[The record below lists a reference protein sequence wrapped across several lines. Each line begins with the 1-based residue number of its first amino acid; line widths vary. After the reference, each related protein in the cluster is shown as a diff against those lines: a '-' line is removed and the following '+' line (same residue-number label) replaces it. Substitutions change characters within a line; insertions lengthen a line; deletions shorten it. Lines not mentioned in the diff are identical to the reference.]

1 VLIYHD
7 SMIEFFAGSLE
18 VLLEFGYFV
27 YRLLSTSVYKIVV
40 D

>member
-1 VLIYHD
+1 MYHD

-18 VLLEFGYFV
+18 ILLEFVYFV
-27 YRLLSTSVYKIVV
+27 YRPLSTSVDKIVV